1 MVLIILVSP
10 AQTPV
15 DGLLTL
21 VPEVVTPEE
30 LITTKRGEVPA
41 ENLNSLPKYFN
52 LNWSPTAS
60 SNKICGI
67 SSPVIP
73 EGNIVTLLAITD

>member
-1 MVLIILVSP
+1 MLNGGPTHSPIVLIILVSP

-30 LITTKRGEVPA
+30 LITTNKGDVPA
-41 ENLNSLPKYFN
+41 ENLNSLPMYLN
-52 LNWSPTAS
+52 LN
-60 SNKICGI
+60 
-67 SSPVIP
+67 
-73 EGNIVTLLAITD
+73 